1 MIREDSMCVDELIG
15 KIFESEKEHMII
27 TDTEGELVWKS
38 EFFPYSFDQI
48 MEDINSG
55 HEECEEWELLDTE
68 QRVSLKARRMKI
80 EHDGKEYLCCHFTD
94 VTEYSMLTKEA
105 LAYTKNLAEISA
117 FQSQIVQLMSDR
129 YDSFMPALA
138 DYCSAKELMMYCE
151 TDGYITK
158 SVYNG
163 TMTRTRLEYSSETE
177 DVFSCKRDEK
187 RGGYLCLLS
196 SITENR
202 RYCVFAKLTPSF
214 KMDNFLD
221 ISAFNVLSLFIENS
235 ILREKIVYESE
246 HDGLTGLYNKG
257 KYMAMKSA
265 GFGDPDSIAV
275 FNFDVNNLKYI
286 NDSFGHERGDEL
298 IIKAAKS
305 IHAVVS
311 DNVFGF
317 RMGGDEYLIVAAN
330 VSEKEALDIRRR
342 WELALEEENNSGYI
356 HCVMACG
363 MQYGE
368 GDYDYDELYHKADAL
383 MYLDK
388 KARKDKGQTSH
399 LRV

>member
-1 MIREDSMCVDELIG
+1 
-15 KIFESEKEHMII
+15 
-27 TDTEGELVWKS
+27 
-38 EFFPYSFDQI
+38 
-48 MEDINSG
+48 
-55 HEECEEWELLDTE
+55 
-68 QRVSLKARRMKI
+68 
-80 EHDGKEYLCCHFTD
+80 
-94 VTEYSMLTKEA
+94 
-105 LAYTKNLAEISA
+105 
-117 FQSQIVQLMSDR
+117 
-129 YDSFMPALA
+129 
-138 DYCSAKELMMYCE
+138 
-151 TDGYITK
+151 
-158 SVYNG
+158 
-163 TMTRTRLEYSSETE
+163 
-177 DVFSCKRDEK
+177 
-187 RGGYLCLLS
+187 
-196 SITENR
+196 
-202 RYCVFAKLTPSF
+202 
-214 KMDNFLD
+214 
-221 ISAFNVLSLFIENS
+221 
-235 ILREKIVYESE
+235 
-246 HDGLTGLYNKG
+246 
-257 KYMAMKSA
+257 MAMKSA

-388 KARKDKGQTSH
+388 KARKEIGRAH
-399 LRV
+399 V